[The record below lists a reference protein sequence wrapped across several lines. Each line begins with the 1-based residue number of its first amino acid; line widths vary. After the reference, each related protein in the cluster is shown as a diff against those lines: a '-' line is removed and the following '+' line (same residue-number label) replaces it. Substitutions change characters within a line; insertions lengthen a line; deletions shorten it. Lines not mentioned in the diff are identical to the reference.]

1 MKETN
6 YTNYG
11 SASVARQVK
20 PLTLNSCSA
29 QVTTV
34 DYASSNTASAQVN
47 PAITFSTPSQA
58 VPVRTIESA
67 AVTRESNQVKPLGFK
82 GSVSAAASANAS
94 RQVQQVKPVNQTT
107 EKKIERFHEHLVFK
121 KLNRM
126 LIFDTM
132 LDNVDEDSEKV
143 KKIVANCEAT
153 LMSCF
158 KIAAIVFLFTH
169 HPTWALITCAV
180 GCFDKNQQ

>member
-1 MKETN
+1 MNQTN
-6 YTNYG
+6 YTNYD

-34 DYASSNTASAQVN
+34 DYVSSSTASAQVK
-47 PAITFSTPSQA
+47 PATFSIPSQS

-82 GSVSAAASANAS
+82 DSVSAAVSMNAP
-94 RQVQQVKPVNQTT
+94 RQVQQVKPISQVT
-107 EKKIERFHEHLVFK
+107 EKKTEVFHEHLVFK
-121 KLNRM
+121 KLNKM
-126 LIFDTM
+126 LIFGTM

-143 KKIVANCEAT
+143 KKIVANCEAI

-158 KIAAIVFLFTH
+158 RIAAIIFLFTH
-169 HPTWALITCAV
+169 HSTWALITCAV
-180 GCFDKNQQ
+180 GCINNKQ